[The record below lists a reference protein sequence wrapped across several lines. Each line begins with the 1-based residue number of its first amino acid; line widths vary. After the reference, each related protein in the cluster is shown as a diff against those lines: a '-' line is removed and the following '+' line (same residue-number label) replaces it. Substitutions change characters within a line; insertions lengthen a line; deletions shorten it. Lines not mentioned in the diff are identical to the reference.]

1 MDFGNAIET
10 VASEEMA
17 VDVALI
23 GGGYMAPEVV
33 QYLIEEQAGR
43 DLPNEAYGATVV
55 AGGALYGG
63 AGRKVAVG
71 GAVNVME
78 EARSRFMGDN

>member
-23 GGGYMAPEVV
+23 GGGYMAPELV
-33 QYLIEEQAGR
+33 QYIIEERAGR

-63 AGRKVAVG
+63 AGRKVAIG
-71 GAVNVME
+71 GAVNVLE
-78 EARSRFMGDN
+78 EVRSRVAGGN